1 MNQEGNLQAPIRHP
15 IRWQEEGFYSV
26 EKIQEEMNRIFDI
39 CHGCRRCFSLCQA
52 FPTLF
57 SAIDET
63 SSGEL
68 SQVPKKVYWK
78 VVDQCYLCDLC
89 YLTKCPYTPPHP
101 FNVDFPH
108 TMLRARAVRFKQQR
122 TRWRDR
128 VLTSTDAVG
137 RLASI
142 PVVVE
147 FVNKALESPLARTV
161 LEKTW
166 GIHAQRKLPRYQAET
181 FLRQAKPKTG
191 LPIQNGPRT
200 SGKVLVYG
208 TCYVNYNEP
217 NIGLDL
223 IKVLEHNN
231 VVVDVLAKE
240 ACCGMPKMEL
250 GDLESVQRLMNINI
264 PLLLPYVR
272 QGYAITAA
280 VPSCVLMFKHELPLL
295 FPEDERV
302 LQVAAAFFDP
312 FEYLM
317 MRHSEGLLKTD
328 FKEVIGRV
336 SYHIPC
342 HVRVQNMGQKTR
354 EFLELIP
361 EAEIHIVERCSGH
374 DGSWGVKREFFE
386 NSMKIGAPVFKRMA
400 EGDPDVI
407 VSDCPIATRHIGQG
421 MKADIPQSHPLSLVS
436 RAYGLSQ

>member
-1 MNQEGNLQAPIRHP
+1 MISEGNLEAPTRHP
-15 IRWQEEGFYSV
+15 IRWREDGFYSV
-26 EKIQEEMNRIFDI
+26 DKIQEEMHRIFDI

-57 SAIDET
+57 SAIDGT
-63 SSGEL
+63 PSGEL
-68 SQVPKKVYWK
+68 NDVPKKVYWK

-108 TMLRARAVRFKQQR
+108 TMLQARAVRFKQQR

-147 FVNKALESPLARTV
+147 FVNKALENPLARMV

-166 GIHAQRKLPRYQAET
+166 GIHAQRKLPQYQAET
-181 FLRQAKPKTG
+181 FLRQAKPQTG
-191 LPIQNGPRT
+191 LPIHNGPRT
-200 SGKVLVYG
+200 SGQVLVYG

-223 IKVLEHNN
+223 IKILEHNN
-231 VVVDVLAKE
+231 ITVEVLAKE

-250 GDLESVQRLMNINI
+250 GDLESVERLMNINI
-264 PLLLPYVR
+264 PLLLPYVQR
-272 QGYAITAA
+272 GYAITAA
-280 VPSCVLMFKHELPLL
+280 VPSCVLMFKQELSLL

-328 FKEVIGRV
+328 FKEPVGRV

-342 HVRVQNMGQKTR
+342 HARVQNMGQKTR

-361 EAEIHIVERCSGH
+361 ESEIHTVERCSGH

-386 NSMKIGAPVFKRMA
+386 NSMKIGATVFKRMA
-400 EGDPDVI
+400 EGDPSWI

-421 MKADIPQSHPLSLVS
+421 MKETVPQSHPITLAR
-436 RAYGLSQ
+436 RAYGL